1 LALAWAVAYITGKLQ
16 NVAKCDNFY
25 TIIIDGE
32 FGYFAGIERL

>member
-1 LALAWAVAYITGKLQ
+1 MHSGKEIETFSVYE
-16 NVAKCDNFY
+16 VAKCDNFY